1 MKQWVVDGQWT
12 PQAVDQLERAIVD
25 GDRVQ
30 LYRRG
35 SEYVVTPYEIRLHGN
50 TEELLA
56 TTNAGDELT
65 FQMDE
70 IESFVVLT

>member
-1 MKQWVVDGQWT
+1 MRRWVVDRHWS
-12 PQAVDQLERAIVD
+12 PEAVDQLERAIVD

-35 SEYVVTPYEIRLHGN
+35 TEYVVTPHEIRLHGN

-70 IESFVVLT
+70 IESFVVLA